1 MSFRQLNLK
10 SSYDSGVDD
19 ILWDFYIPT
28 LSMAN
33 RYDRI
38 AGFFSSSSL
47 AVSAKGLKNFI
58 LNHGS
63 MRLVTCPKLNMTD
76 VELIENRIRN
86 IDEVLY
92 TNFIKDI
99 NSIETQF
106 QRDHVSALGWML
118 EQELLDI
125 RIAVIKRGNKLCSAD
140 EIERSGIMHQKV
152 GIMYDSNGDII
163 SFSGSNN
170 ESASGWCNNIEE
182 FKVFNNWQ
190 YGEAFF
196 ENYIRPDQIKF
207 DDFWNS
213 KRRDVEMKKLPEA
226 IKEHLLEISHDFEP
240 EYIDYRKYYKS
251 STNRELQP
259 KEELKLFFYQ
269 KDAVEKW
276 ENNGRRLLLEMATG
290 CGKTRTAIGCMKKVF
305 DEKKPILVVVSCP
318 MKNLSMQWK
327 DDIESLDIIYD
338 QSIVVNGDV
347 AGWRIKLSR
356 ELSKLSVGR
365 YKSLIVFTTHGICS
379 DEKFIESMRGLNRKI
394 DTFIIGDEVHGMG
407 AHENRKGLLEIYK
420 YRLGLSATPS
430 RWFDEYGSQL
440 ILGYF
445 GGDAYVF
452 SIHDAL
458 ITHNPLTNKPYLVNF
473 TYNAKFIE
481 MTPEEL
487 FDYKSLSDR
496 INRLS
501 SFKDTEHQQEGLQR
515 MLFKRAEIEKVAENK
530 YRALIEI
537 LDEIMRKETLDN
549 TIIFVAP
556 QQMERVQAI
565 LKQKNISYHRYTQEH
580 GTVSEERYG
589 GVSERKNIE
598 NHFKKCDY
606 QVLLAVKCLDEGI
619 DIPTADRAIIMA
631 SSTNPREYVQRTGR
645 IIRQAP
651 GKYRAELYDIIIR
664 PSLDAFDNEN
674 MAQLEKTIFEKELV
688 RVKDLAM
695 DSIDNSLVFRTIQ
708 RMLRE
713 VT

>member
-1 MSFRQLNLK
+1 
-10 SSYDSGVDD
+10 
-19 ILWDFYIPT
+19 
-28 LSMAN
+28 
-33 RYDRI
+33 
-38 AGFFSSSSL
+38 
-47 AVSAKGLKNFI
+47 
-58 LNHGS
+58 
-63 MRLVTCPKLNMTD
+63 
-76 VELIENRIRN
+76 
-86 IDEVLY
+86 
-92 TNFIKDI
+92 
-99 NSIETQF
+99 
-106 QRDHVSALGWML
+106 
-118 EQELLDI
+118 
-125 RIAVIKRGNKLCSAD
+125 
-140 EIERSGIMHQKV
+140 
-152 GIMYDSNGDII
+152 
-163 SFSGSNN
+163 
-170 ESASGWCNNIEE
+170 
-182 FKVFNNWQ
+182 
-190 YGEAFF
+190 
-196 ENYIRPDQIKF
+196 
-207 DDFWNS
+207 
-213 KRRDVEMKKLPEA
+213 MKKLPEA
-226 IKEHLLEISHDFEP
+226 IKEHLLQISHDFEP
-240 EYIDYRKYYKS
+240 EHIDYKKYYKNPAS
-251 STNRELQP
+251 RELLS

-305 DEKKPILVVVSCP
+305 GENTPVLVVITCP

-338 QSIVVNGDV
+338 QSIVINGDV
-347 AGWRIKLSR
+347 AGWKIKLSR

-365 YKSLIVFTTHGICS
+365 YKSLIVYTTHGICS

-394 DTFIIGDEVHGMG
+394 NTFLIGDEVHGMG
-407 AHENRKGLLEIYK
+407 APENRKGLLEIYK

-430 RWFDEYGSQL
+430 RWFDEYGSRV
-440 ILGYF
+440 IMGYF
-445 GGDAYVF
+445 GDDSYVF

-458 ITHNPLTNKPYLVNF
+458 TTHNPLTNKPYLVNF

-487 FDYKSLSDR
+487 LDYKSLSDR

-501 SFKDTEHQQEGLQR
+501 SYKDTEHQQEGLQR

-530 YRALIEI
+530 YSALIEI
-537 LDEIMRKETLDN
+537 LDEIMHKEALDN

-589 GVSERKNIE
+589 GGSERKNIE
-598 NHFKKCDY
+598 NHFKKGDY

-664 PSLDAFDNEN
+664 PCMEAFDNDN

-708 RMLRE
+708 RMLRG